1 MSDGAAER
9 EGSSPR
15 RACGNES
22 RCRLRATK
30 PHPATPGWTQRT
42 PTEPRLLPSAP
53 PPPPG
58 PAHRQPSTARRGRPR
73 PARRAHRAQP
83 RPGEGGVTGR
93 TRRRSA
99 RPGPELSPEL
109 PPRSPGSAPP
119 RRAPAA
125 RSPAR
130 VPPEASAQARPAA
143 PHGPPG
149 PAHGAAPPYP
159 AALQGTSGRGT
170 AHTTLRQRAVRGL
183 NAPVGNGGGAEGSAG
198 RGAAAKRRRT
208 AAAYPRSRCGAG
220 AVRCRAERP
229 LRAH

>member
-83 RPGEGGVTGR
+83 GRGKGGDGTHPAAFSASRPGAEPGAATPEPR
-93 TRRRSA
+93 Q
-99 RPGPELSPEL
+99 RPT
-109 PPRSPGSAPP
+109 PPCPG
-119 RRAPAA
+119 
-125 RSPAR
+125 SPAR

-220 AVRCRAERP
+220 AVPSGAP
-229 LRAH
+229 APST

>member
-1 MSDGAAER
+1 MGPHPARAAGAVTCLHAGLRMSDGAAER

-83 RPGEGGVTGR
+83 GRGKGGGTGR

-125 RSPAR
+125 RPGSHPK
-130 VPPEASAQARPAA
+130 PRPK
-143 PHGPPG
+143 PG
-149 PAHGAAPPYP
+149 PQPRTAPPAP
-159 AALQGTSGRGT
+159 LTAQRRHIPQPFRGPL
-170 AHTTLRQRAVRGL
+170 AAVRRTQRS
-183 NAPVGNGGGAEGSAG
+183 GSA
-198 RGAAAKRRRT
+198 RSAASTRR
-208 AAAYPRSRCGAG
+208 
-220 AVRCRAERP
+220 
-229 LRAH
+229 

>member
-83 RPGEGGVTGR
+83 RPGEGGGDGTHPAAF
-93 TRRRSA
+93 SA
-99 RPGPELSPEL
+99 SRPGAEPGAATPEPRQRPT
-109 PPRSPGSAPP
+109 PPCPG
-119 RRAPAA
+119 
-125 RSPAR
+125 SPAR

-220 AVRCRAERP
+220 AVPSGAP
-229 LRAH
+229 APST